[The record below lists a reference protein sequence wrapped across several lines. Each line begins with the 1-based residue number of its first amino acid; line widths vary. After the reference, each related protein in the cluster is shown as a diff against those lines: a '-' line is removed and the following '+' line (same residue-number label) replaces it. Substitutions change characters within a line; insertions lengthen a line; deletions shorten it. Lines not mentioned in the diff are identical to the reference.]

1 MRPRLTYVVTPHGF
15 GHAARAAAVMQAL
28 QRRCP
33 RLGLQVVTA
42 VPEAFFRHSL
52 ERPFVYRELRTDV
65 GMIQRTPIREDPA
78 ATVAELGRFYPLA
91 EERVADLADDLVRW
105 EADLVLCDIAPLGIA
120 AAARAGVPSLLV
132 ENFTWD
138 WIYEGYLDEEP
149 GFGRFL
155 EPLRELFDAADHRL
169 QTEPISM
176 PRDGVPAVPP
186 VSRARR
192 DPGAVRGALGIPDDR
207 RLVILSMG
215 GHDAEFPWLDE
226 LARFD
231 DVAFVVPG
239 GAGPRRWRDNVLLLP
254 THGGVYH
261 PDLTAAADALV
272 GKMGYSTVAEVY
284 DAGTPFGCVA
294 RPYFRESRVLAAFA
308 QHRMPGIQID
318 MVEFEQGDWL
328 DRLPKLLD
336 CPRVERPGPKGAEL
350 AARFVLELL
359 GLPGEDET

>member
-1 MRPRLTYVVTPHGF
+1 MRPRLSYVITPHGF
-15 GHAARAAAVMQAL
+15 GHAARAAAVMQSLA
-28 QRRCP
+28 RRCP
-33 RLGLQVVTA
+33 DLGLQVITA

-52 ERPFVYRELRTDV
+52 PRPFVYRQLHTDV

-78 ATVAELGRFYPLA
+78 ATVAALDRFYPLDGA
-91 EERVADLADDLVRW
+91 LVADLAEDVRRW
-105 EADLVLCDIAPLGIA
+105 ESELVICDIAPLGIA
-120 AAARAGVPSLLV
+120 AARRAGVPSLLV

-138 WIYEGYLDEEP
+138 WIYGGYLEEEP
-149 GFGRFL
+149 GFGPFL
-155 EPLRELFDAADHRL
+155 EPLRELFHGADHRL
-169 QTEPISM
+169 QTEPISV
-176 PRDGVPAVPP
+176 PIEGVPAVPP
-186 VSRARR
+186 VSRAIR
-192 DPGAVRGALGIPDDR
+192 DPGAIRAALGIPDGR
-207 RLVILSMG
+207 RMVILSMG
-215 GHDAEFPWLDE
+215 GHDAEFAWLDE

-231 DVAFVVPG
+231 DLVFVVPG
-239 GAGPRRWRDNVLLLP
+239 GAETRRWRGNVLLLP

-272 GKMGYSTVAEVY
+272 GKVGYSTVAEVY

-336 CPRVERPGPKGAEL
+336 CPRVERPGPRGAEL
-350 AARFVLELL
+350 AARHVLELL
-359 GLPGEDET
+359 E